1 VRSGGQLRLTALTHK
16 WAIIDRTPRQ
26 IGAISKWARGI
37 PTKAAAGE
45 GAELGGLAIDKW
57 AFVQS
62 KKSSAKDRLKTFL
75 KPVC

>member
-1 VRSGGQLRLTALTHK
+1 MRLTALTHER
-16 WAIIDRTPRQ
+16 AIIDRTPRQ
-26 IGAISKWARGI
+26 IGAIRKWARGI

-62 KKSSAKDRLKTFL
+62 KKSGAEDRLKTSL
-75 KPVC
+75 KPFR